1 MIASMTGFGRGQ
13 AERDGF
19 TATVE
24 LRSVNNRYLDVS
36 VRLPRI
42 ASLYEPDVLAAIRQ
56 AFSRGRITAQID
68 LKLPTEAEL
77 LPRLNL
83 DVARQ
88 YLTQLEALRAETGL
102 SDPIRL
108 EHLLALPDL
117 FERPEVPEE
126 DDRIRQV
133 LMDALAQAI
142 EALQA
147 TRRQEGV
154 ILQADLE
161 ARLEAIARRV
171 EAIEARAPERLVEA
185 REKLRARVQELLR
198 DEQVDPDRLELEI
211 VLLAD
216 RLDITEECVRLRAHL
231 QHFREALQAEEPSG
245 RRLNFLTQELHREAN
260 TIGAKANDA
269 TIALLAVEIKEEVEK
284 IREQIQNIE

>member
-13 AERDGF
+13 AARDGF
-19 TATVE
+19 SATVE

-42 ASLYEPDVLAAIRQ
+42 AAAYEPEILAALRQ
-56 AFSRGRITAQID
+56 AFSRGRITVQVD
-68 LKLPTEAEL
+68 LKLPPEAGL

-83 DVARQ
+83 DAARQ
-88 YLTQLEALRAETGL
+88 YLSQLELLRAEAGL
-102 SDPIRL
+102 PDPIRL

-117 FERPEVPEE
+117 FERPELPEA

-133 LMDALAQAI
+133 LMEALAQAI

-147 TRRQEGV
+147 TRRQEGAL
-154 ILQADLE
+154 LQDDLE
-161 ARLEAIARRV
+161 ARLEAIAHRL
-171 EAIEARAPERLVEA
+171 EAIEARAPQRLAEA

-198 DEQVDPDRLELEI
+198 EDQLDPDRLEQEI

-231 QHFREALQAEEPSG
+231 QHFREALQSEEPSG

-260 TIGAKANDA
+260 TINAKANDA
-269 TIALLAVEIKEEVEK
+269 TIALLAVEIKEEIEK

>member
-1 MIASMTGFGRGQ
+1 MIVSMTGFGRGQ

-42 ASLYEPDVLAAIRQ
+42 ASPYEPDVLAAIRQ
-56 AFSRGRITAQID
+56 AFSRGRIAAQIE
-68 LKLPTEAEL
+68 LKLPPEAGL
-77 LPRLNL
+77 LPRLN
-83 DVARQ
+83 VNIARQ
-88 YLTQLEALRAETGL
+88 YLAQLEALRAEAGL

-117 FERPEVPEE
+117 FERAEVSEE
-126 DDRIRQV
+126 DERIRQV
-133 LMDALAQAI
+133 LMDALTQAI
-142 EALQA
+142 KALQA
-147 TRRQEGV
+147 TRRQEGML
-154 ILQADLE
+154 LQADLE

-171 EAIEARAPERLVEA
+171 DAIEARAPERLVEA
-185 REKLRARVQELLR
+185 REKLHNRVQELLR
-198 DEQVDPDRLELEI
+198 DDQIDPDRLELEI

-260 TIGAKANDA
+260 TISAKANDA

>member
-13 AERDGF
+13 AARDGF
-19 TATVE
+19 SATVE

-42 ASLYEPDVLAAIRQ
+42 AASYEPEILAALRQ
-56 AFSRGRITAQID
+56 AFSRGRITVQVD
-68 LKLPTEAEL
+68 LKLSPETGL

-83 DVARQ
+83 EVARQ
-88 YLTQLEALRAETGL
+88 YLTQLETLRAETGL
-102 SDPIRL
+102 PSPIRL
-108 EHLLALPDL
+108 EHLLTLPDL
-117 FERPEVPEE
+117 FERPELPEA

-133 LMDALAQAI
+133 LMAALTQAI
-142 EALQA
+142 KALQA
-147 TRRQEGV
+147 TRHREGAL
-154 ILQADLE
+154 LQADLE
-161 ARLEAIARRV
+161 ARLKAIAHRL
-171 EAIEARAPERLVEA
+171 EAIEARAPQRLAEA

-198 DEQVDPDRLELEI
+198 EDQLDSDRLEQEI

-231 QHFREALQAEEPSG
+231 QHFHEALQSEEPSG
-245 RRLNFLTQELHREAN
+245 RRLNFLAQELHREAN
-260 TIGAKANDA
+260 TINAKANDA
-269 TIALLAVEIKEEVEK
+269 TIALLAVEIKEEIEK